1 MRRAAACGS
10 EIKPQWVQYVHSA
23 PALSARR
30 VVHLLLSGQ
39 ERLDALLVSDDNL
52 LEAATQGVL
61 DAGAGAEVVS
71 HANFPYPSTS
81 LFPAKR
87 LGFDL
92 RATLAAC
99 LQNIGER

>member
-1 MRRAAACGS
+1 VCGS
-10 EIKPQWVQYVHSA
+10 EIKPQCVQYVHSA

-39 ERLDALLVSDDNL
+39 ERPDALLVSDDDL

-61 DAGAGAEVVS
+61 DAGAGAEVEVVS

-81 LFPAKR
+81 LFPVKR

-92 RATLAAC
+92 RAALGAC
-99 LQNIGER
+99 LQNIGAR